1 VALEAEI
8 AGLGDITG
16 RSVTVSK
23 ALILG
28 GGGSVGTAW
37 QTGLIAGWN
46 REGIVLTDADQIS
59 GTSAGAAVGVQV
71 ALGHNLDA
79 QLKRYQVA
87 RERFEAGGQTAVM
100 SFDPEQQQR
109 VSDLFDAGHKNGRTD
124 RAVRERICA
133 AAVAAKTEPEED
145 FLRTFK
151 YLIGQPW
158 PANYVC
164 TTVNVDTAEF
174 EPLSAA
180 TGGDLNRGV
189 AAAIAVPG
197 AYPPV
202 TVGKHRYIDGGCL
215 SPTFLDLGVG
225 FDRVLFVQMTE
236 VPDGEEAAVR
246 DSGAELLILKPDADS
261 VESFGGNL
269 MNPAAAFGAADTGL
283 AQGLRTAAQIKDFW
297 LG

>member
-1 VALEAEI
+1 
-8 AGLGDITG
+8 
-16 RSVTVSK
+16 VSK

-46 REGIVLTDADQIS
+46 RQGIVLTDADQIS

-71 ALGHNLDA
+71 ALGHDLDA
-79 QLKRYQVA
+79 QLERYQRA
-87 RERFEAGGQTAVM
+87 RERAAAGGETAVM
-100 SFDPEQQQR
+100 YFDPAQQQR
-109 VSDLFDAGHKNGRTD
+109 VSELFEAGHRSGRTD

-133 AAVAAKTEPEED
+133 AAIAAQAEPEED

-151 YLIGQPW
+151 YLKGQAW

-174 EPLSAA
+174 EPLTAA
-180 TGGDLNRGV
+180 TGGELNRGV

-202 TVGKHRYIDGGCL
+202 TVGAHRYIDGGCL
-215 SPTFLDLGVG
+215 SPTFLDLGAG

-236 VPDGEEAAVR
+236 VPAGEEEKVR
-246 DSGAELLILKPDADS
+246 ASGAELLVVEPDEDS
-261 VESFGGNL
+261 VASFGGNL
-269 MNPAAAFGAADTGL
+269 MNAAAAFGAADTGL
-283 AQGLRTAAQIKDFW
+283 AQGLRTAAQIKEFW
-297 LG
+297 TA